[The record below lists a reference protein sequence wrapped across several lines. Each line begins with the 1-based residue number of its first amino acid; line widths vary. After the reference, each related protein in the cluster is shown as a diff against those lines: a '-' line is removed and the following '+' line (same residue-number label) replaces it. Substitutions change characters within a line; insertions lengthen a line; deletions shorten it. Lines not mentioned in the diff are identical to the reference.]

1 MFLKRKSLE
10 KAAEILKETQ
20 ILYINGIR
28 QCGKSTLAMQLASQF
43 GLEYLSF
50 DSPSI
55 LAAAQ
60 HDPQAFIENIKS
72 NIVIDEVQ
80 MAPEIFRNLKIF
92 VDEQR
97 RKNAD
102 QQLKILLTGSA
113 NILLLPKLADS
124 LVGRMQIM
132 TLYPFGYSE
141 FSNSTFLNDAFSGN
155 FRLQNHNRRDIIPM
169 IRKATFPELSINLK
183 ANASRWFDA
192 YLTTLLTRDIRE
204 ITNIARTSDM
214 YTMLKILAART
225 GSLINESSLARD
237 CNMNLMTFRRY
248 RNILENMFVIQ
259 RAFPWFRNIGK
270 RFVKST
276 KNYFTDTYMLCNIL
290 GVDLL
295 TIQQK
300 DPILFGQILENFVFT
315 ELIKNMDE
323 QMRLFHFHTSDNK
336 EVDFVLEKNNGDLV
350 GIEVKSKSSVSEK
363 DFEGI
368 RELKNSAG
376 SSFKCGIVLYL
387 GNSTIPF
394 AQDMFAVSM
403 QML

>member
-1 MFLKRKSLE
+1 
-10 KAAEILKETQ
+10 
-20 ILYINGIR
+20 
-28 QCGKSTLAMQLASQF
+28 
-43 GLEYLSF
+43 
-50 DSPSI
+50 
-55 LAAAQ
+55 
-60 HDPQAFIENIKS
+60 
-72 NIVIDEVQ
+72 

-97 RKNAD
+97 CKKAD
-102 QQLKILLTGSA
+102 QQLKILLTGGAA
-113 NILLLPKLADS
+113 NILALPKLADS

-132 TLYPFGYSE
+132 TLYPFSHSE
-141 FSNSTFLNDAFSGN
+141 FSNSTFFNDAFSRN
-155 FRLQNHNRRDIIPM
+155 FKLQNHDKTDIIFM
-169 IRKATFPELSINLK
+169 IRKANFPELSLNSD
-183 ANASRWFDA
+183 ANTSRWFDA

-248 RNILENMFVIQ
+248 KNILENMFVIQ
-259 RAFPWFRNIGK
+259 RVFPWFRIIKK
-270 RFVKST
+270 RFVKSA

-300 DPILFGQILENFVFT
+300 DPSLFGHILENFVFT

-323 QMRLFHFHTSDNK
+323 QMRIFHFHTSDNK
-336 EVDFVLEKNNGDLV
+336 EVDFVLEKNNGDLI
-350 GIEVKSKSSVSEK
+350 GIEVKSKNVSEK
-363 DFEGI
+363 DFEGKK
-368 RELKNSAG
+368 ELKNAAG
-376 SSFKCGIVLYL
+376 SSFKCGIVLHL

-394 AQDMFAVSM
+394 AQDMFAIPM
-403 QML
+403 QVL